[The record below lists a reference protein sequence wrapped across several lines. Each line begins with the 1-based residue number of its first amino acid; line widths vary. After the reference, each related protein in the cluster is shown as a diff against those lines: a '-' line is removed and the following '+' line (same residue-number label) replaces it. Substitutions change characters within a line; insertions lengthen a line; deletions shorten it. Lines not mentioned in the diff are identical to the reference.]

1 MSQVDENTSF
11 EMDLPIGDSARL
23 DIRSDP
29 MRVRAMFAGHVIADS
44 DQVLILRRA
53 GQPDLRFFPRDDIEM
68 SYLGETGQSL
78 SDPDLGEAT
87 CYTCVMDGQIVERAV
102 CAFNSPPQRA
112 ERLTGRLCLAEGVF
126 EIYELT
132 ERDLAM
138 APRAA
143 QPHGDMA

>member
-1 MSQVDENTSF
+1 MSLIEETTSS
-11 EMDLPIGDSARL
+11 EMDLPIGDTAAL
-23 DIRSDP
+23 DIRADP

-44 DQVLILRRA
+44 DQVLILRRR
-53 GQPDLRFFPRDDIEM
+53 GLPDLRFFPRDDIEM
-68 SYLGETGQSL
+68 SYLGETGQIL

-102 CAFNSPPQRA
+102 CAFDSPPRRA

-143 QPHGDMA
+143 QPHGNVA